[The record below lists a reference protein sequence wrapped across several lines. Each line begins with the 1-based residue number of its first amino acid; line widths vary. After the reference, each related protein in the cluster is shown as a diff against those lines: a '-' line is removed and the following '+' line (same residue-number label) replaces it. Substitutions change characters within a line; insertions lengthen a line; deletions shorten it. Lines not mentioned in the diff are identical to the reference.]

1 MTTRDKLVVKFFGA
15 RGATNGAFRR
25 LDSMP
30 LVLRLTFLASLSTG
44 VVLLAVCVLQIGS
57 IRVNK
62 ESLSWVEVR
71 AAGYYPFLVISGLVM
86 AVAAAV
92 HGRRQSIAFL
102 DL

>member
-1 MTTRDKLVVKFFGA
+1 MTTRDKLVVKFLGA
-15 RGATNGAFRR
+15 RAATNGAFRR

-86 AVAAAV
+86 AVV
-92 HGRRQSIAFL
+92 AFL

>member
-1 MTTRDKLVVKFFGA
+1 
-15 RGATNGAFRR
+15 
-25 LDSMP
+25 
-30 LVLRLTFLASLSTG
+30 
-44 VVLLAVCVLQIGS
+44 LAVCVLQIGS

-86 AVAAAV
+86 AVV
-92 HGRRQSIAFL
+92 AFL

>member
-1 MTTRDKLVVKFFGA
+1 MTTRDKLVVKFLGA
-15 RGATNGAFRR
+15 RAATNGAFGR

-86 AVAAAV
+86 AVV
-92 HGRRQSIAFL
+92 AFL